1 MARSAAGEQD
11 GLVATM
17 LGCEQYQR
25 AASAFT
31 GAVLLLLGG
40 CAPTIHLPAADTRLP
55 PAFEVAATSAD
66 AGTITLDR
74 WWDQFR
80 DPQLASLVGT
90 ALERSTTARL
100 AYARIAEA
108 RAVRN
113 QARASTLPSGSLT
126 GSVTEQGSQRLGG
139 NGIDQD
145 PNTAFQAN
153 FAPSWEIDLFGRLA
167 ATRARAD
174 LDYRASAF
182 DFYGT
187 RLALAGDVAA
197 SLFQARYLAVQL
209 DNARETQRIARD
221 LAATGE
227 LGFSRG
233 LTSGQDAARLRAD
246 LASAEAE
253 IVRLEAELRAAKR
266 SLLILIGEPTNAT
279 DSLAIE
285 ATLAAP
291 PALPA
296 ATPGLLLTR
305 RPDVRGAEAE
315 LAAAAKTIQ
324 VDRLGLFPRFT
335 IQPGLGLAA
344 APGGATGLWSLAAG
358 VTVPILDRARLLAAL
373 RISEARGQQAVIT
386 YERTV
391 QTAFGESE
399 NALTRVEA
407 GGRRIVQLER
417 ATQQARYAF
426 DAARRGYAAGLTD
439 LTTLLQAER
448 TWQLNRATR
457 DAGRFA
463 LLSDT
468 VTAIRALGGG
478 WDPQTDLAP
487 DADWPATSSNSAK
500 AP

>member
-1 MARSAAGEQD
+1 
-11 GLVATM
+11 M
-17 LGCEQYQR
+17 LGCERYQR
-25 AASAFT
+25 VARALT
-31 GAVLLLLGG
+31 GAVLVLLGG
-40 CAPTIHLPAADTRLP
+40 CAPNVQLPAPDTRLP
-55 PAFEVAATSAD
+55 PAFEVAPPSVAAD
-66 AGTITLDR
+66 AVALDR

-80 DPQLASLVGT
+80 DPQLASLVTT
-90 ALERSTTARL
+90 ALDRSTTARL

-113 QARASTLPSGSLT
+113 QARAATLPSGNLS
-126 GSVTEQGSQRLGG
+126 GGVTEQGGLRLGG
-139 NGIDQD
+139 NGSDQD
-145 PNTAFQAN
+145 PSTAFQAN

-167 ATRARAD
+167 ATRTRAD

-197 SLFQARYLAVQL
+197 SLFQARYVAVQL
-209 DNARETQRIARD
+209 DNARETLRISRE
-221 LAATGE
+221 LAGTAE

-233 LTSGQDAARLRAD
+233 LTSGQDVARLRAD
-246 LASAEAE
+246 FASAEAE
-253 IVRLEAELRAAKR
+253 VVRLEAELRAAKR
-266 SLLILIGEPTNAT
+266 SLLILIGEPTSPT
-279 DSLAIE
+279 DSLAIT
-285 ATLAAP
+285 ASLGAP
-291 PALPA
+291 PPLPP

-305 RPDVRGAEAE
+305 RPDVLAAEAD
-315 LAAAAKTIQ
+315 LAAAAQTIK

-335 IQPGLGLAA
+335 IQPGVGLAA
-344 APGGATGLWSLAAG
+344 TTGGATGLWSLVAG
-358 VTVPILDRARLLAAL
+358 VALPILDRPRLLAAL
-373 RISEARGQQAVIT
+373 RISEARGQQAVIN

-407 GGRRIVQLER
+407 GGRRIVRLER

-448 TWQLNRATR
+448 TWQQNRATR

-478 WDPQTDLAP
+478 WDPQADLAP
-487 DADWPATSSNSAK
+487 DAVLGSDTLRPDAALPPPSPNPAK

>member
-1 MARSAAGEQD
+1 
-11 GLVATM
+11 M
-17 LGCEQYQR
+17 LGGGRYQR
-25 AASAFT
+25 TAIALT
-31 GAVLLLLGG
+31 GVGLLLLGG
-40 CAPTIHLPAADTRLP
+40 CAPTIHLPVADTSLP
-55 PAFEVAATSAD
+55 SAFEVPPTSAD
-66 AGTITLDR
+66 TATISLDR
-74 WWDQFR
+74 WWDHFS
-80 DPQLASLVGT
+80 DPQLSSLVGT
-90 ALERSTTARL
+90 ALDRSTTARL

-113 QARASTLPSGSLT
+113 QARASTLPSGNLGGDVS
-126 GSVTEQGSQRLGG
+126 EQGSQRLGG
-139 NGIDQD
+139 NGIGQD
-145 PNTAFQAN
+145 ANTSFQAN

-167 ATRARAD
+167 TTRARAD
-174 LDYRASAF
+174 LDFRSSAL

-209 DNARETQRIARD
+209 ANARETQRISRD

-233 LTSGQDAARLRAD
+233 LTSGQDAARLSAD

-266 SLLILIGEPTNAT
+266 SLLILIGEPTAPT

-291 PALPA
+291 PPLPA
-296 ATPGLLLTR
+296 VTPGLLLTR
-305 RPDVRGAEAE
+305 RPDVRSAEVD

-324 VDRLGLFPRFT
+324 IDRLGLFPRFT
-335 IQPGLGLAA
+335 IQPGVGLAA

-407 GGRRIVQLER
+407 GGRRLVQLER
-417 ATQQARYAF
+417 ATQQARFAF
-426 DAARRGYAAGLTD
+426 DAARRGYTAGLTD

-448 TWQLNRATR
+448 TWQQNRATR

-463 LLSDT
+463 LLADT

-478 WDPQTDLAP
+478 WDPQSDLAP
-487 DADWPATSSNSAK
+487 DATLPQLPPPSTK